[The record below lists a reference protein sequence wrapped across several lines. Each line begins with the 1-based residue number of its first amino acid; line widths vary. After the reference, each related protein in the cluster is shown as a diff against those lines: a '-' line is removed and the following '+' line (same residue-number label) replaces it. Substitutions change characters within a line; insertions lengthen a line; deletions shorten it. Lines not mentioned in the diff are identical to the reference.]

1 MTSHNPA
8 AHAAGFFIVG
18 DFVYGD
24 SRYTRTMRVLSAVQ
38 PSGQLHL
45 GNYFGSLR
53 PNLAFQE
60 RADAEMIYFVADLHA
75 LTTIHDPS
83 ALRQYREDIVLD
95 FLACGFDPQKS
106 VIFYQSAVPAH
117 AELAWILST
126 VTPMGLLERAV
137 SYKEKAEKGISA
149 MAGLFSY
156 PVLMAADIL
165 LYGTDLVPVGKD
177 QKQHL
182 EIARDIAVK
191 FNRMYGEVFVV
202 PEPLIREEVAVV
214 PGIDGQKMSKSYGNT
229 IPLFDEE
236 GARKAIGRIVTDSKD
251 AKDAKNAKDSVIFQ
265 IHKLFLSPAEAKVLA
280 EEYRAGLPYREAKER
295 LFATYSAFFAPMRQ
309 RRKELK
315 GKRGYLQEVMEEG
328 RKKAHTLAEETMVR
342 VRRSVGL

>member
-1 MTSHNPA
+1 MTQRHMPL
-8 AHAAGFFIVG
+8 GFFMVG
-18 DFVYGD
+18 DFVHGD
-24 SRYTRTMRVLSAVQ
+24 SRYTQAMRVLSAVQ

-53 PNLAFQE
+53 PNIAFQE
-60 RADAEMIYFVADLHA
+60 KAEAETVYFVADLHA
-75 LTTIHDPS
+75 LTTIHDPQ

-95 FLACGFDPQKS
+95 FLACGLDPAKAI
-106 VIFYQSAVPAH
+106 IFYQSAVPAH

-137 SYKEKAEKGISA
+137 SYKEKAEKGITA
-149 MAGLFSY
+149 TAGLFSY

-165 LYGTDLVPVGKD
+165 LYGADLVPVGKD

-191 FNRMYGEVFVV
+191 FNRTYGEVFVI

-229 IPLFDEE
+229 IPIFDEE
-236 GARKAIGRIVTDSKD
+236 GARKAIMRIVTDSKD
-251 AKDAKNAKDSVIFQ
+251 AKDAKDAKESVIFQ
-265 IHKLFLSPAEAKVLA
+265 IHKLFLSPAKAKVLA
-280 EEYRAGLPYREAKER
+280 EEYSGGLSYGEAKKR
-295 LFATYSAFFAPMRQ
+295 LFASYRDFFAPMW
-309 RRKELK
+309 RRREELK
-315 GKRGYLQEVMEEG
+315 EKRGYLEEVMGEG
-328 RKKAHTLAEETMVR
+328 RKKAHTLAEDTMVR